1 MKIEEK
7 LVKTLTARSLS
18 LCTAESCT
26 GGLIAG
32 RITSVPG
39 ASASFEGG
47 VVTYSNRAKTALL
60 GVPAEVIE
68 RHGAVSGEVAR
79 AMAEG
84 ARERLGTDIAVAV
97 TGIAGPAGGS
107 PEKPVGTVFISLAAR
122 AFLRLDRLPPIFAVR
137 IRAGLPVLWWMKVRS
152 SDSYFALCE
161 V

>member
-60 GVPAEVIE
+60 HVPAEVIE
-68 RHGAVSGEVAR
+68 HHGAVSEEVAR

-107 PEKPVGTVFISLAAR
+107 PEKPVGTVFVSLAAR
-122 AFLRLDRLPPIFAVR
+122 GTTSVRGFLFEGTRREIRRRSGDEALLFVLDHLE
-137 IRAGLPVLWWMKVRS
+137 GKVGG
-152 SDSYFALCE
+152 
-161 V
+161 

>member
-122 AFLRLDRLPPIFAVR
+122 GTTSVRGFLFEGTRREIRRRSGDEALLFVLDHLE
-137 IRAGLPVLWWMKVRS
+137 GKVGG
-152 SDSYFALCE
+152 
-161 V
+161 